1 MKILFFGDV
10 FGNPGRKAIQSFL
23 PEFLS
28 NHHIDFVI
36 ANCENASDGKGIT
49 EKSAKELFDAGV
61 HAFTS
66 GNHLWDK
73 KDGITLISTE
83 KRIVKPLNFPSDAP
97 GFNYTYLK
105 NRQFDLVVACLCG
118 QSFMNPIDS
127 PFFALDRLLP
137 ELYSISRN
145 ILIDFHAE
153 STAEKR
159 TFGHYFDGKVSAI
172 LGTHTHIQT
181 ADEEILDEGTAYIT
195 DVGMTGSVDSVIGVK
210 KEIALERVKTG
221 LPVRHQTSDK
231 KVYVNAVLI
240 TLNSDGKAE
249 DIQRIRQ
256 KIFD

>member
-10 FGNPGRKAIQSFL
+10 FGNPGRKAIQAFL

-49 EKSAKELFDAGV
+49 EKSARELFDAGV

-73 KDGITLISTE
+73 KEGITLISTD
-83 KRIVKPLNFPSDAP
+83 KRIVKPLNFPSAAP
-97 GFNYTYLK
+97 GFNYTFLK
-105 NRQFDLVVACLCG
+105 NRNFELVVACLCG

-127 PFFALDRLLP
+127 PFFALDRILP
-137 ELYSISRN
+137 EMTALSKN

-159 TFGHYFDGKVSAI
+159 TFAHYFNGRVSAI

-181 ADEEILDEGTAYIT
+181 ADEEVLSEGTAYIT
-195 DVGMTGSVDSVIGVK
+195 DVGMTGSIDSVIGVK
-210 KEIALERVKTG
+210 KEIAIERVKTG

-231 KVYVNAVLI
+231 QVYINAVLI
-240 TLNSDGKAE
+240 SLSNNGQAE
-249 DIQRIRQ
+249 SIERIRQ
-256 KIFD
+256 KVID